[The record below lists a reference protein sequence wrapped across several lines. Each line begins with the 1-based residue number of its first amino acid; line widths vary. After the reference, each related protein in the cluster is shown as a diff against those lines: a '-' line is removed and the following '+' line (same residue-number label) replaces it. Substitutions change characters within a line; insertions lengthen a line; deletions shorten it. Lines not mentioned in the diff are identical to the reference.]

1 MKQFSIHKVN
11 KPVMRRQ
18 GAGAESANEEGEV
31 SSKQYQTGM
40 VGSEGELD
48 GADYTSGP
56 GGHSGTHEMQGS
68 SLLTAEEQ
76 EALQPKEIKVVNPW
90 IHDATH
96 KEYLESV
103 KVSFILRWLFLLLPY
118 LNIIYLWWILNN
130 LKCQGLPARHA
141 NVIKKHKNV
150 IREKTFLEEIETAA
164 DKDKAT
170 QEALKIL
177 EKEYEI
183 FNGGSNL
190 PSVKTLTRYDTWEED
205 KTIEQWIDFCQ
216 ARPD

>member
-11 KPVMRRQ
+11 KPVMRRNQ
-18 GAGAESANEEGEV
+18 NGDSANEGDGDT
-31 SSKQYQTGM
+31 SSKNYQPGM
-40 VGSEGELD
+40 VGSEGEIEGVD
-48 GADYTSGP
+48 MTAGAATSN
-56 GGHSGTHEMQGS
+56 QLGS

-103 KVSFILRWLFLLLPY
+103 K
-118 LNIIYLWWILNN
+118 
-130 LKCQGLPARHA
+130 GLPARHA

-150 IREKTFLEEIETAA
+150 IREKTFLEEIESAA

-183 FNGGSNL
+183 FNGGPNL

-205 KTIEQWIDFCQ
+205 KTIE
-216 ARPD
+216 

>member
-40 VGSEGELD
+40 VGSDGEVD
-48 GADYTSGP
+48 AADYTAGP
-56 GGHSGTHEMQGS
+56 GGHSGTHDMQGS

-103 KVSFILRWLFLLLPY
+103 KVSFHTQMALPLAPLFKYYLLMVD
-118 LNIIYLWWILNN
+118 
-130 LKCQGLPARHA
+130 LK
-141 NVIKKHKNV
+141 
-150 IREKTFLEEIETAA
+150 
-164 DKDKAT
+164 
-170 QEALKIL
+170 
-177 EKEYEI
+177 
-183 FNGGSNL
+183 
-190 PSVKTLTRYDTWEED
+190 
-205 KTIEQWIDFCQ
+205 
-216 ARPD
+216 